1 MALRVKD
8 IAAAAA
14 KFVARAGVAAGDY
27 TKGIQAA
34 PDQAAA
40 AAAAAPAWSAG
51 IQTAIQN
58 NSFAKGVTKAGDAKW
73 RTAASTK
80 GAQRYPGGVAAASPA
95 YVAGFQPFL
104 QVLSGLTLPPRF
116 PRGDPRNADRSTMV
130 QQALNKARVAGA

>member
-40 AAAAAPAWSAG
+40 AAAAAPAWAAG
-51 IQTAIQN
+51 IQTAITN
-58 NSFAKGVTKAGDAKW
+58 NSFAKGVTKAGDSKW